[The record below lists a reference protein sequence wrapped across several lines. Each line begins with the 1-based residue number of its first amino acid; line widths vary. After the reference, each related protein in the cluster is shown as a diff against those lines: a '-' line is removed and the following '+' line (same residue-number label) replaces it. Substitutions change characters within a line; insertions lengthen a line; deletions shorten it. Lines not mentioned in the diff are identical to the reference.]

1 MFGGHRSSTV
11 QAEMGLNR
19 TGVAW
24 FHHTHHSQAS
34 HDHTSSTHTEVSSS
48 TRTSLRLGRHPKRL
62 RDRAEDMVDV
72 IDIEDE
78 DHSFAAFFIG
88 MKNGGTCRNV
98 KRPLVTR
105 KKIDNPSRSN
115 SPLVTLFS
123 HLFLTNVLYRPRVI

>member
-11 QAEMGLNR
+11 QTEMGLNR

-34 HDHTSSTHTEVSSS
+34 HDHTTSQTEVS
-48 TRTSLRLGRHPKRL
+48 RTSLRLGRHPKRL

-88 MKNGGTCRNV
+88 MKNGETCRNV
-98 KRPLVTR
+98 KRPLV
-105 KKIDNPSRSN
+105 
-115 SPLVTLFS
+115 LFCKM
-123 HLFLTNVLYRPRVI
+123 I